1 MLKMKLKKTL
11 LMVLC
16 VAMLIPSLSFVTA
29 FAEEEEKS
37 FEEIW
42 TETIHPAYMGTKF
55 TTINDRLLVK
65 NSADLEPMT
74 LYAVVDGIA
83 FYLDSITGEMIALT
97 LSDPT
102 LTKEAILA
110 TAEAEAAEG
119 RSYIPEYKAYYSTN
133 PYNAGSSQSS
143 QGQASSNPVKEELYS
158 QLIIQYTQSQNNT
171 SESMNSF
178 THAAAN
184 NQISVSNIRGGVRVE
199 YSIGR
204 EQVTYL
210 VPRLIRK
217 EKFEALLAQVEK
229 NSDVA
234 RDVKTLEAFYIYYD
248 KDDPTKAIKTIQTYL
263 EEYPVL
269 EKFPIYACER
279 HITTRELLRVE
290 NIIKLYTDYTL
301 EQMEID
307 HAETEY
313 VSTEENPPLFK
324 LAIEYKVDGE
334 GGITIRLNAGNIR
347 FASDLYALSNVTFL
361 PYGGAGDT
369 SRAQEEGGGG
379 YIFIPDG
386 SGAVID
392 FKDVIT
398 AGNFTSVNPLY
409 GIDNVYHTVTGQN
422 REIMRLPV
430 FGVVEYAKVGTTTVT
445 KDKLDEFG
453 NPIYKVDENDDY
465 VLDENG
471 QPVPETEEVEE
482 PLIMEIGYLAVIE
495 EGDSLAKI
503 AVKNGGSLHSFVSVY
518 TTFNPRPQDTY
529 ELDGGIVND
538 ANATWTVESKRKY
551 TGDFKIR
558 LFMMEDED
566 PSAIGDV
573 NYSQMARIY
582 REYLVGKGIL
592 TELQTQSGDI
602 PLYLETLGAMQTIDT
617 VLGVSVEKQ
626 IALSSFEDDKAIL
639 DELGKNKIT
648 NVNLKLNGWIN
659 GGMFTTAATKM
670 DVESVLGGEDGL
682 HDLIAHAKKT
692 GATIFPDFEFSLVHE
707 VEWFDGFDLDD
718 LARTID
724 DREAIKKEYDPT
736 WQTFLTTGSA
746 ILSPRVIQE
755 YYEDIYEDY
764 QEFNVGAISVCSLG
778 EFLNSDFNEDDP
790 LTREDSKVLVK
801 RLLKKIS
808 EQNNRVMINGGNIYA
823 LEYATDILEVPLDSS
838 NYLYASASIPFMS
851 MVLHGYKEY
860 SGIALNL
867 AGDYQYNLLK
877 SIENGASPYF
887 VVANNNTSVLKDYA
901 YSILS
906 EYYSVR
912 YLIWKDS
919 IIDAYNVLNSALKSV
934 KNATIQTHEF
944 LDYENK
950 VVKVTYSNGDVF
962 YINYLTSDYTVR
974 EGNTLYDIPTYG
986 FVKVCSDGSVVTYD
1000 GTAYVEQ

>member
-1 MLKMKLKKTL
+1 MMKMKFKKTL
-11 LMVLC
+11 LVLLC
-16 VAMLIPSLSFVTA
+16 VAMLVPACSGFAV

-42 TETIHPAYMGTKF
+42 NETIYPAYMGTKF
-55 TTINDRLLVK
+55 DTINDRLLVT
-65 NSADLEPMT
+65 NSPDLNPMV

-97 LSDPT
+97 LVDST
-102 LTKEAILA
+102 LTKEAILEA
-110 TAEAEAAEG
+110 AEAAATEG
-119 RSYIPEYKAYYSTN
+119 KAYIPEYKAYYSTN

-143 QGQASSNPVKEELYS
+143 QGQNSSEPIKQELYS
-158 QLIIQYTQSQNNT
+158 QLIIQYTQTKNNT
-171 SESMNSF
+171 NESMNSF

-217 EKFEALLAQVEK
+217 EKFETLLAQVAK
-229 NSDVA
+229 NSDVS

-248 KDDPTKAIKTIQTYL
+248 KDDPNKAIKTIQTYL
-263 EEYPVL
+263 KEYPVL
-269 EKFPIYACER
+269 EKFPLYACER

-369 SRAQEEGGGG
+369 SRAQQEGGGG

-386 SGAVID
+386 SGALID
-392 FKDVIT
+392 FKDVS
-398 AGNFTSVNPLY
+398 GNFTSVNPLY

-430 FGVVEYAKVGTTTVT
+430 FGVVEYANVGTTEEVQ
-445 KDKLDEFG
+445 E
-453 NPIYKVDENDDY
+453 KVDENGNVIFVLDENGDY

-471 QPVPETEEVEE
+471 QPVPETETVQK
-482 PLIMEIGYLAVIE
+482 PLIMEIGYLAIIE

-503 AVKNGGSLHSFVSVY
+503 AVKNGGSLHSYVSVY

-558 LFMMEDED
+558 LFMMEDAN
-566 PSAIGDV
+566 PSATGDI
-573 NYSQMARIY
+573 NYSQMARVY
-582 REYLVGKGIL
+582 REYLIGKGVL
-592 TELQTQSGDI
+592 SELKSTKEDI
-602 PLYLETLGAMQTIDT
+602 PLYLETLGAMQTTDT
-617 VLGVSVEKQ
+617 VLGVAVDKQ
-626 IALSSFEDDKAIL
+626 VALSSFADDKAII
-639 DELGKNKIT
+639 DELAKNKIS

-659 GGMFTTAATKM
+659 GGMFMTAACKM
-670 DVESVLGGEDGL
+670 DIEEVLGGEDGL

-692 GATIFPDFEFSLVHE
+692 GATIFPDFELSLVHE
-707 VEWFDGFDLDD
+707 IEWFDGFDLDD

-736 WQTFLTTGSA
+736 WQAFWPSGSA
-746 ILSPRVIQE
+746 ILSPRVLQE
-755 YYEDIYEDY
+755 YYEDLYEDY
-764 QEFNVGAISVCSLG
+764 KDFNVGAISVCSLG
-778 EFLNSDFNEDDP
+778 EYLNSDFNEDDP

-808 EQNNRVMINGGNIYA
+808 QQNAKVMINGGNAYA
-823 LEYATDILEVPLDSS
+823 LEYATDILEMPLDSS

-860 SGIALNL
+860 AGIALNL
-867 AGDYQYNLLK
+867 AGDYQYTLLK
-877 SIENGASPYF
+877 SIESGASPYF
-887 VVANNNTSVLKDYA
+887 IVASNNTSVLKDYA

-919 IIDAYNVLNSALKSV
+919 IVDAYNVLNSALKSV
-934 KNATIQTHEF
+934 KTATIKNHEF
-944 LDYENK
+944 LDYEKK

-962 YINYLTSDYTVR
+962 YINYLIDEYTVR
-974 EGNTLYDIPTYG
+974 EGDTLYDIPSNG
-986 FVKVCSDGSVVTYD
+986 FVKVSSDNSVVTYD
-1000 GTAYVEQ
+1000 GTAYVQQ

>member
-11 LMVLC
+11 LVLLC
-16 VAMLIPSLSFVTA
+16 VAMLVPALSGFSV

-42 TETIHPAYMGTKF
+42 NETIYPAYMGTKF
-55 TTINDRLLVK
+55 NTINDRLLVT
-65 NSADLEPMT
+65 NSPDLNPMT

-83 FYLDSITGEMIALT
+83 FYLDSITGEMVALT
-97 LSDPT
+97 LVDPSM
-102 LTKEAILA
+102 TKEAILEA
-110 TAEAEAAEG
+110 AAAAEAEG
-119 RSYIPEYKAYYSTN
+119 KGYIPEYKAYYSTN
-133 PYNAGSSQSS
+133 PYNAGSSKSS
-143 QGQASSNPVKEELYS
+143 QDQNSSEPVKQELYS

-171 SESMNSF
+171 NESMNSF

-248 KDDPTKAIKTIQTYL
+248 KDDPNKAIKTIQAYL
-263 EEYPVL
+263 KEYPVL

-369 SRAQEEGGGG
+369 SKAQQEGGGG

-386 SGAVID
+386 SGALID
-392 FKDVIT
+392 FKDVS
-398 AGNFTSVNPLY
+398 GNFTSVNPLY

-430 FGVVEYAKVGTTTVT
+430 FGVVEYANVGTTKV
-445 KDKLDEFG
+445 DQE
-453 NPIYKVDENDDY
+453 KVDENGNVIFVVDENGDY
-465 VLDENG
+465 VLDEDG
-471 QPVPETEEVEE
+471 QPVPEIEQVEK

-558 LFMMEDED
+558 LFMMEDAD
-566 PSAIGDV
+566 PSATGDV
-573 NYSQMARIY
+573 NYSQMARVY
-582 REYLVGKGIL
+582 RDYLVDKGVL
-592 TELQTQSGDI
+592 TELKSTNEDI
-602 PLYLETLGAMQTIDT
+602 PLYLETLGAMQTTDT
-617 VLGVSVEKQ
+617 VLGVAVNKQ
-626 IALSSFEDDKAIL
+626 IALSSFADDKAIL
-639 DELGKNKIT
+639 DELAKNKIS

-659 GGMFTTAATKM
+659 GGMFMTAACKM
-670 DVESVLGGEDGL
+670 DIESVLGGEEGL

-692 GATIFPDFEFSLVHE
+692 GATVFPDFELSLVHE
-707 VEWFDGFDLDD
+707 IEWFDGFDLDD

-736 WQTFLTTGSA
+736 WQTFLRSGSA
-746 ILSPRVIQE
+746 ILSPRVIQD
-755 YYEDIYEDY
+755 YYDNLYEDY
-764 QEFNVGAISVCSLG
+764 KAFNVGAISVCSLG
-778 EFLNSDFNEDDP
+778 EYLNSDFNEDDP

-808 EQNNRVMINGGNIYA
+808 EQNAKVMINGGNSYA
-823 LEYATDILEVPLDSS
+823 LEYATDILEMPLDSS

-860 SGIALNL
+860 AGIALNL
-867 AGDYQYNLLK
+867 AGDYQYTLLK
-877 SIENGASPYF
+877 SIESGASPYF

-912 YLIWKDS
+912 YMIWKDS
-919 IIDAYNVLNSALKSV
+919 IVDAYNVLNGALKSV
-934 KNATIQTHEF
+934 KNATIKSHEF
-944 LDYENK
+944 LDYEKK

-962 YINYLTSDYTVR
+962 YINYLISEYTVR
-974 EGNTLYDIPTYG
+974 EGDTLYDIPSYG
-986 FVKVCSDGSVVTYD
+986 FVKVSSDNSVVTYD
-1000 GTAYVEQ
+1000 GTAYVQQ